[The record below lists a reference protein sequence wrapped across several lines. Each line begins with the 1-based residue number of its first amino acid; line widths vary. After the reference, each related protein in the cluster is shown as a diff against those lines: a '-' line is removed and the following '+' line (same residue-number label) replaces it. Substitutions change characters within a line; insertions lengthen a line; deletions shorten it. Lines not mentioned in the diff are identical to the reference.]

1 LGAIGRTRDAL
12 LRGLL
17 ERGLVRADAHGI
29 GLQVDERSRAGEG
42 LWALGP
48 LSKGRFWEI
57 VAVPDIRVQAAA
69 VAEDIAGEL
78 RTI

>member
-1 LGAIGRTRDAL
+1 L

-17 ERGLVRADAHGI
+17 ERGQLRADVHGI
-29 GLQVDERSRAGEG
+29 ALDVDERSRAAGVQR

-48 LSKGRFWEI
+48 LTKGRFWEV

-69 VAEDIAGEL
+69 VADDVTAEL
-78 RTI
+78 IE